1 MSDAT
6 AVDPP
11 PTAGTEPGAVQVL
24 VVDDDSTMAGTLV
37 EIFTTRGLTAVGV
50 TSAGAAIV
58 REREL
63 HPAVVVC
70 DQRLPDMSGLDLCSA
85 IRTMD
90 PDVSL
95 ILLTGYASLDSAI
108 AAVGHIDQYL
118 TKPVPVDD
126 LVESVEAGV
135 ARSEQRVRERAAAEE
150 LRIKLE
156 DELRRQ
162 ASHDTLTGLA
172 NRALFS
178 DRAQHALER
187 RGRGE
192 LVVCF
197 FDLDDFKDVND
208 SYGHGAGDDLLRV
221 IGQRLRDCVR
231 PADTVARFGGDEF
244 ALLLEDT
251 QLPGALDVID
261 RLYAEVSTPIRLG
274 NDEEVV
280 VHLSVGMT
288 MVSGRDVTADELL
301 AEADAAM
308 YAAKALGKNRYE
320 IFDPSMRSASE
331 LRSRLRVE
339 LGHALNR
346 GDFKLYFQPLVD
358 LVDGDWRGIE
368 ALARWPHP
376 QHGLLEPAEFVD
388 IAETKGLVV
397 ELDRWAIAAACTAAA
412 AVDDLAITVNISG
425 RTLRHQDC
433 HNIVSSALI
442 ASGLPASRL
451 VLDVADLSHDPERVR
466 EPVEAL
472 HKLGVSVAIDEFT
485 GDIPALR
492 RLRGLDIGYLKIHH
506 SLIADLGHGLAAT
519 TIVGALIDIA
529 HDLGMRTIATGVETN
544 RQCDILA
551 GLGCDLGQGYRWARP
566 APIEGFEAAVDEH
579 REAHRPRY
587 RSI

>member
-1 MSDAT
+1 MNADLEPPRSADA
-6 AVDPP
+6 APP
-11 PTAGTEPGAVQVL
+11 DVQVL
-24 VVDDDSTMAGTLV
+24 VVDDDPAMAGTLV
-37 EIFTTRGLTAVGV
+37 EIFASRGLAAIGV

-70 DQRLPDMSGLDLCSA
+70 DQRLPDMSGLDLCAA

-118 TKPVPVDD
+118 TKPVPIDD
-126 LVESVEAGV
+126 LVESVQAGV
-135 ARSEQRVRERAAAEE
+135 ARNDQRHRERLAAEQT
-150 LRIKLE
+150 RIKLE
-156 DELRRQ
+156 EELRRQ
-162 ASHDTLTGLA
+162 ASHDALTGLA
-172 NRALFS
+172 NRALFT

-187 RGRGE
+187 RGRDE

-208 SYGHGAGDDLLRV
+208 SYGHGAGDELLRV
-221 IGQRLRDCVR
+221 TGQRLKECVR
-231 PADTVARFGGDEF
+231 PSDTVARFGGDEF

-261 RLYAEVSTPIRLG
+261 RLYASLSTPVRLG
-274 NDEEVV
+274 DDEEVV
-280 VHLSVGMT
+280 VHVSVGMT
-288 MVSGRDVTADELL
+288 MVSGREVTSEELL

-339 LGHALNR
+339 LGHALSR
-346 GDFKLYFQPLVD
+346 GAFRLYFQPLVD

-397 ELDRWAIAAACTAAA
+397 ELDRWAINAACHAAVT
-412 AVDDLAITVNISG
+412 VDDLTITVNISG
-425 RTLRHQDC
+425 RTLRDPQC
-433 HNIVSSALI
+433 HDIVSSALV
-442 ASGLPASRL
+442 ASGLPPWRL

-466 EPVEAL
+466 EPVESL
-472 HKLGVSVAIDEFT
+472 HKLGVSLAIDEFT
-485 GDIPALR
+485 GDIPSLR

-506 SLIADLGHGLAAT
+506 SLIADLGHGLGAT
-519 TIVGALIDIA
+519 TIAGAIIDIA
-529 HDLGMRTIATGVETN
+529 HDLGMRTIATGVETFK
-544 RQCDILA
+544 QCDILA

-566 APIEGFEAAVDEH
+566 APIEEFTTAVAEH
-579 REAHRPRY
+579 RAQHGARRP
-587 RSI
+587 

>member
-1 MSDAT
+1 MDLT
-6 AVDPP
+6 VPQD
-11 PTAGTEPGAVQVL
+11 AGTEPSAVQVL
-24 VVDDDSTMAGTLV
+24 VVDDDPNMASTLV
-37 EIFTTRGLTAVGV
+37 EIFTSRGLAAVGV
-50 TSAGAAIV
+50 TSAGAAII

-70 DQRLPDMSGLDLCSA
+70 DQRLPDMSGLDLCAA

-126 LVESVEAGV
+126 LVESVQAGV
-135 ARSEQRVRERAAAEE
+135 ARSEQRIRERLAAEE

-162 ASHDTLTGLA
+162 ASHDSLTGLA
-172 NRALFS
+172 HRTLFA

-192 LVVCF
+192 LIVCF

-208 SYGHGAGDDLLRV
+208 SYGHGAGDELLRV
-221 IGQRLRDCVR
+221 IGQRLKDCVR

-261 RLYAEVSTPIRLG
+261 RLYASVSTPIRLG
-274 NDEEVV
+274 NEEEVV
-280 VHLSVGMT
+280 VHLSVGMP
-288 MVSGRDVTADELL
+288 MASGRDVTSEELL

-308 YAAKALGKNRYE
+308 YAAKSLGKNRYE

-339 LGHALNR
+339 LGHALAR
-346 GDFKLYFQPLVD
+346 SDFRLYFQPLID
-358 LVDGDWRGIE
+358 MVDGDWRGVE

-388 IAETKGLVV
+388 IAETKGLVI
-397 ELDRWAIAAACTAAA
+397 ELDRWAIGAACQAGAAIP
-412 AVDDLAITVNISG
+412 DLTITVNISG
-425 RTLRHQDC
+425 RTLRHPDC

-442 ASGLPASRL
+442 ASGLA
-451 VLDVADLSHDPERVR
+451 
-466 EPVEAL
+466 
-472 HKLGVSVAIDEFT
+472 
-485 GDIPALR
+485 
-492 RLRGLDIGYLKIHH
+492 
-506 SLIADLGHGLAAT
+506 
-519 TIVGALIDIA
+519 
-529 HDLGMRTIATGVETN
+529 
-544 RQCDILA
+544 
-551 GLGCDLGQGYRWARP
+551 
-566 APIEGFEAAVDEH
+566 
-579 REAHRPRY
+579 
-587 RSI
+587 

>member
-1 MSDAT
+1 MSVGGGVDLSVPQ
-6 AVDPP
+6 AV
-11 PTAGTEPGAVQVL
+11 GTEPNAVQVL
-24 VVDDDSTMAGTLV
+24 VVDDDPGMATTLV
-37 EIFTTRGLTAVGV
+37 EIFTSRGLAAVGV
-50 TSAGAAIV
+50 TSAGAAII

-108 AAVGHIDQYL
+108 AAVGQIDQYL

-135 ARSEQRVRERAAAEE
+135 ARSEQRVRERLAAED

-162 ASHDTLTGLA
+162 ASHDSLTGLA
-172 NRALFS
+172 NRSLFA

-192 LVVCF
+192 LIVCF

-208 SYGHGAGDDLLRV
+208 SYGHGAGDELLRV
-221 IGQRLRDCVR
+221 IGQRLKECVR

-261 RLYAEVSTPIRLG
+261 RLYASVSTPIRLG
-274 NDEEVV
+274 NEEEVV

-288 MVSGRDVTADELL
+288 MASGRDVTSEELL

-308 YAAKALGKNRYE
+308 YAAKSLGKNRYE

-339 LGHALNR
+339 LGHALTR
-346 GDFKLYFQPLVD
+346 GDFRLYFQPLVD
-358 LVDGDWRGIE
+358 IVDGDWRGVE

-388 IAETKGLVV
+388 IAETKGLVI
-397 ELDRWAIAAACTAAA
+397 ELDRWAIGAACRAGA
-412 AVDDLAITVNISG
+412 AVKDLTVTVNISG
-425 RTLRHQDC
+425 RTLRHPDC
-433 HNIVSSALI
+433 HNMVSSALI
-442 ASGLPASRL
+442 ASGLAPSRL

-472 HKLGVSVAIDEFT
+472 HKLGVSVAIDDFT
-485 GDIPALR
+485 GDIPSLR
-492 RLRGLDIGYLKIHH
+492 RLRGLDIGFLKIHH
-506 SLIADLGHGLAAT
+506 SLIADIGHGLAAT
-519 TIVGALIDIA
+519 TILGALIDIA
-529 HDLGMRTIATGVETN
+529 HDLGMRTIATGVETAK
-544 RQCDILA
+544 QCDILA

-566 APIEGFEAAVDEH
+566 APIDALTGAVTGQRTQRHARD
-579 REAHRPRY
+579 
-587 RSI
+587 